1 VLRPTGE
8 IVFANQAICD
18 ISGYSRDELLRMHIT
33 ALVDPSDSSAV
44 QRMQQIGAGKYL
56 NFQSRI
62 RHKDGHAVHMEV
74 SAHRFSNQHIQL
86 MANDVSA
93 RVMAEQR
100 FAEERNFVFHALDTL
115 PGIFYVFNSEGRFLR
130 WNRQL
135 EEVTGYDMEEMGRI
149 SSADLSPPERR
160 ASHRQTVA
168 EILNGMGV
176 EGETELYC
184 KDGSRIPYYFVARHF
199 EWQGQNCVVGMGVD
213 MTDRKDAERRAQV
226 YLEEMQQL
234 SARILETQEEERRG
248 LARELHDELGQGLT
262 AALLSLKDLIN
273 QARSENL
280 VTQINHASGIITG
293 LTQQV
298 RALSLD
304 LRPSVLDDLG
314 LVAAVRWY
322 IRERV
327 ESAGVHVVLTVE
339 TDLPR
344 VSAIRETTCF
354 RVLQSALTN
363 VLRHA
368 DAREVQVE
376 LHEADGN
383 LVLVIRDNG
392 RGFDV
397 KAARQTALQ
406 GKSLGLLGMEE
417 RVRLAGGNFAISS
430 IPGQGTEVRVELP
443 VA

>member
-1 VLRPTGE
+1 
-8 IVFANQAICD
+8 
-18 ISGYSRDELLRMHIT
+18 
-33 ALVDPSDSSAV
+33 
-44 QRMQQIGAGKYL
+44 
-56 NFQSRI
+56 
-62 RHKDGHAVHMEV
+62 
-74 SAHRFSNQHIQL
+74 
-86 MANDVSA
+86 
-93 RVMAEQR
+93 
-100 FAEERNFVFHALDTL
+100 
-115 PGIFYVFNSEGRFLR
+115 
-130 WNRQL
+130 
-135 EEVTGYDMEEMGRI
+135 
-149 SSADLSPPERR
+149 
-160 ASHRQTVA
+160 
-168 EILNGMGV
+168 
-176 EGETELYC
+176 
-184 KDGSRIPYYFVARHF
+184 VARHF

-273 QARSENL
+273 QASSDNL
-280 VTQINHASGIITG
+280 VMQINHASAIITG

-327 ESAGVHVVLTVE
+327 EPAGLHVVLTVD

-368 DAREVQVE
+368 DAHEVQVE
-376 LHEADGN
+376 LHAADGN

-397 KAARQTALQ
+397 KAARRTALE

-417 RVRLAGGNFAISS
+417 RVRLAGGSFTIAS
-430 IPGQGTEVRVELP
+430 IQGQGTEVRIELP